1 MFTICCILRCKCN
14 VSKIRTLLYE
24 ENKHRWGGVVFDP
37 LLILYVC
44 PLTQKLSIYNFNDRF
59 ICTHFRRDFVPL
71 LLADTLQ
78 VIKVSR
84 LTFGNSNLQL
94 PPPIFYGIE
103 VWRLARPLHDLNE
116 LLLDPL
122 ICCLGRVF
130 GSLSCWNTHPR
141 PIFNALAGFNALAL
155 TVHGPVFVPLMRCS
169 CRVPL
174 AEKHPQSTMFPPPCL
189 RWEWCPW
196 GQKQHSSSSKHS
208 ELIWSQRAWFRS
220 HLTTT
225 LSPSSPLNH
234 LMYIG
239 KLHSS
244 LNMCFLEQGDLAG
257 AAPFKRVLLIS
268 APYLCK
274 RHKGARNITDW

>member
-1 MFTICCILRCKCN
+1 MGLR
-14 VSKIRTLLYE
+14 SGDWLGHSRTLMS
-24 ENKHRWGGVVFDP
+24 FF
-37 LLILYVC
+37 LIH
-44 PLTQKLSIYNFNDRF
+44 S
-59 ICTHFRRDFVPL
+59 FVA
-71 LLADTLQ
+71 LA
-78 VIKVSR
+78 V
-84 LTFGNSNLQL
+84 
-94 PPPIFYGIE
+94 
-103 VWRLARPLHDLNE
+103 
-116 LLLDPL
+116 
-122 ICCLGRVF
+122 CLGHCPA
-130 GSLSCWNTHPR
+130 GI
-141 PIFNALAGFNALAL
+141 PIHDPFSMPWLASMPWPWQYMALFI
-155 TVHGPVFVPLMRCS
+155 VPLMRCS

-196 GQKQHSSSSKHS
+196 GHRQHSSSSKHS
-208 ELIWSQRAWFRS
+208 ELIWSQSARFRS